1 MEGPGAILPPSS
13 ADSWLMPLLP
23 IMEEFRGARLN
34 REDMVQM
41 ALPPHLPVADDIPV
55 LQEDV
60 ELGPP
65 RQARR
70 FVTQLEGHAR
80 APRTVG

>member
-23 IMEEFRGARLN
+23 IMEEYRGAP
-34 REDMVQM
+34 EPKDMVQM
-41 ALPPHLPVADDIPV
+41 ALPPHLPVADDIPG

-70 FVTQLEGHAR
+70 FVTQLGGHSR
-80 APRTVG
+80 APRDVG